1 MQKKPNKREII
12 LTSHLLRA
20 ENHQRIILTMPNQ
33 GFTLQVAVKTLEKEP
48 FAGLNHESGFQIG
61 SVHVSITQRSGY
73 LVLKARDFVTE
84 EEAASFLPRLKAGL
98 WNLALEYNIAFIPG
112 FEQRKITRSKDPKTA
127 GRNIAAS
134 FGLSDLGP
142 VHGLADEG
150 GTVIFPSNEN
160 IRFLGVEGT
169 ARISCHFNNAF
180 RVLSEGIKSTQLG
193 ASFVDETLSIAFDL
207 YLGHFYEGSIR
218 ARFLTLIMTLEV
230 LAPVTEKHFI
240 VQKLLTKWR
249 EEIQDSLAQTAD
261 EDAQDALEALDREL
275 NFRKETSIRRR
286 VRRLI
291 LDEAPLDEPDRT
303 ALSKQVIRAYDLR
316 GSLAHSGAVDENK
329 LYEAHDI
336 TLRAVKLILRTRLG
350 LVCTDRC

>member
-1 MQKKPNKREII
+1 
-12 LTSHLLRA
+12 
-20 ENHQRIILTMPNQ
+20 MPNQ
-33 GFTLQVAVKTLEKEP
+33 GLTLRVAVKTLDKEP
-48 FAGLNHESGFQIG
+48 FAGLESESGFQVG
-61 SVHVSITQRSGY
+61 SVRVSITQRSGY
-73 LVLKARDFVTE
+73 LVLNAGDFVTE

-98 WNLALEYNIAFIPG
+98 WNLALEYNVAFIPD
-112 FEQRKITRSKDPKTA
+112 FQQREITRSADPELA

-160 IRFLGVEGT
+160 IRFLSMEGT
-169 ARISCHFNNAF
+169 ARISTGLKNAI
-180 RVLSEGIKSTQLG
+180 RVLSEGIESTQPG
-193 ASFVDETLSIAFDL
+193 AAVADGNLSTALDL
-207 YLGHFYEGSIR
+207 YLGHFYERSMR

-230 LAPVTEKHFI
+230 LAPVTEKHFM
-240 VQKLLTKWR
+240 VVELLTQWR
-249 EEIQDSLAQTAD
+249 EEIQDSLTQATD
-261 EDAQDALEALDREL
+261 EDAQDALEALGGEL
-275 NFRKETSIRRR
+275 DFRKETSIRRR

-316 GSLAHSGAVDENK
+316 GSLAHSGSVNENE
-329 LYEAHDI
+329 LCEAHDI
-336 TLRAVKLILRTRLG
+336 ALRAVKLILRTRLG